1 MGDHPGPPNQGAG
14 GSRTCVYT
22 KRGVCDVHGPG
33 AKETWRPIKKRVTM
47 PGGVVKYETGR
58 KYSWT
63 CDLGPRGR
71 GLLRQRGIASFLGM
85 STRGGPR
92 SDLRNSSP
100 SHSTTS
106 EGQEASDAEQNKAG
120 IN

>member
-1 MGDHPGPPNQGAG
+1 
-14 GSRTCVYT
+14 
-22 KRGVCDVHGPG
+22 
-33 AKETWRPIKKRVTM
+33 M

-71 GLLRQRGIASFLGM
+71 GLLRQRGMSSFLGM
-85 STRGGPR
+85 SIRGGPR
-92 SDLRNSSP
+92 STLRNSSP
-100 SHSTTS
+100 SSSTTT
-106 EGQEASDAEQNKAG
+106 EGQGTSAAEQDRAG